1 MHGIQL
7 MGILSAGKFP
17 TGAVLNL
24 AIVVL
29 LLVVAYLAYSFVLRL
44 TVAPSLDP
52 VRDGDPQGK
61 PIQVEVINGSG
72 AAKVASRFTQYLRG
86 RGYDVVDVR
95 NYHRSDVRES
105 IVIARTTSPRNAEKV
120 AVALGVAEAR
130 IIQVSC
136 ADYYVDVSVVV
147 GRDYQSLKPSQ

>member
-1 MHGIQL
+1 
-7 MGILSAGKFP
+7 MGITSPRKFP

-105 IVIARTTSPRNAEKV
+105 IVIARTTSARNAEKV

-136 ADYYVDVSVVV
+136 PDYYVDVSVVV
-147 GRDYQSLKPSQ
+147 GRDYHSLKPSQ